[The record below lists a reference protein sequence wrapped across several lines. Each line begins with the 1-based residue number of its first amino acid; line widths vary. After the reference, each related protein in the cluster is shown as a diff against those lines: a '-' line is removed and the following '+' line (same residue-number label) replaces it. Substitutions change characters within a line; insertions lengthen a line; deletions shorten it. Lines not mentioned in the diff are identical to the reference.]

1 MRPVAVRVTIVT
13 KKCLKNAT
21 KDQRE
26 LKQQKMKATARLC
39 RKHQVNSDASNINY
53 VFSIIL

>member
-1 MRPVAVRVTIVT
+1 MF
-13 KKCLKNAT
+13 KNAT
-21 KDQRE
+21 KDQQE
-26 LKQQKMKATARLC
+26 AETAEIEATARLC